1 MLKRLGTVW
10 SLALLFGGCP
20 KRQTTPRI
28 VYIPTPPA
36 AMKPTTTTAMLV
48 IQEPEPTAPA
58 SPPLAPGA
66 TTTRRQSPARRKPP
80 ARPIHVEPIPVPAL
94 APRENSSQQVALR
107 DAILRSQQQVQQ
119 AIDRLH
125 RAGLPENEL
134 STLGGAQVF
143 LAQSV
148 RALQENDLQRALNL
162 VRKAQ
167 LLVQALQGSP

>member
-36 AMKPTTTTAMLV
+36 ATKPTTTAVLV
-48 IQEPEPTAPA
+48 IQEPEPPAPV
-58 SPPLAPGA
+58 SPSPAPGA
-66 TTTRRQSPARRKPP
+66 TITRRQSPARRKPP
-80 ARPIHVEPIPVPAL
+80 APAMHLEPIPVPAL

-107 DAILRSQQQVQQ
+107 DAILRSQRQVQQ

-162 VRKAQ
+162 VRKAK